1 MTQGRF
7 GIDCVAT
14 HYNLTPSKRAMPHN
28 RTEHMKTTE
37 LGYHKE
43 YGLTDKIRIRVVRDA
58 QEMPIK
64 MAAQKNRV
72 ALSSVYK
79 WRKRVEGAA

>member
-14 HYNLTPSKRAMPHN
+14 RGNLTPSKRATAHS
-28 RTEHMKTTE
+28 RIEHMKTTE
-37 LGYHKE
+37 LGYHEE
-43 YGLTDKIRIRVVRDA
+43 YGLTDEIRIRVVRDA
-58 QEMPIK
+58 QKMPIK

>member
-1 MTQGRF
+1 
-7 GIDCVAT
+7 
-14 HYNLTPSKRAMPHN
+14 
-28 RTEHMKTTE
+28 MKTTE

-43 YGLTDKIRIRVVRDA
+43 YGLTDEIRIRVVRDA

-79 WRKRVEGAA
+79 WRNRGRPPPPSTGQNHD

>member
-1 MTQGRF
+1 
-7 GIDCVAT
+7 
-14 HYNLTPSKRAMPHN
+14 
-28 RTEHMKTTE
+28 MKTTK

-43 YGLTDKIRIRVVRDA
+43 YGLTDEIRIRVVRDA